1 MLRSVSAWMMNP
13 PLQNIA
19 LLSLLLSPLLPL
31 PHLPLAADVFTRSTL
46 PPPTPPGE
54 NESRSIAPPE

>member
-46 PPPTPPGE
+46 PPPAPPGE